1 MKVFGKKLGLNHNI
15 MGRKLMSGTVLG
27 KKMNA
32 NHTSPFMPHHEKEKV
47 SGLEKDFRNQKDHIN
62 IVTNHLP
69 MEGQPQ
75 FQHHSKSMSDR
86 KAWQRKKHG

>member
-1 MKVFGKKLGLNHNI
+1 MKVFGKKLGLNNKI
-15 MGRKLMSGTVLG
+15 MGRKLMGGNILG
-27 KKMNA
+27 RKMSINQ
-32 NHTSPFMPHHEKEKV
+32 SPFYMPPHEKEKI
-47 SGLEKDFRNQKDHIN
+47 SGLEKDFRHQKDHIN
-62 IVTNHLP
+62 TVTNHLP